1 MRSFVNMSET
11 RRFAVRCVA
20 IGVVMAV
27 LFGVCFGQLVN
38 IQLLNGKVTAEAATA
53 ARTLKVPVGARRG
66 RILDANGAV
75 LAQSVERYTI
85 VADPQIAQE
94 FVPTDCVRQTQGRCH
109 EVGGK
114 PVGVKGAA
122 AVARIIAPV
131 LGMNAMELGAKL
143 SVPGRYVV
151 IKKDV
156 EPSVKRK
163 LDKLNLGGIIYG
175 ELSEQRV
182 YSGGN
187 VLGALLGGVN
197 DKGHGVSGI
206 EAKLDK
212 ELSGADGYKVYQ
224 QGNGGVEIPGTL
236 TDSKDARNGSDIR
249 LTIDSDVD
257 WYVKKTLVEGCQ
269 KFKADWA
276 IAVVQD
282 ARTHEILALEDND
295 DISAGSD
302 AAKLN
307 VSRAVRQT
315 FEPGSV
321 GKVFTVAGMVQSGA
335 HQMTDKFQVPDR
347 FEKKGQSF
355 HDAVSHPVSNWTLAG
370 VLQNSSNVGTV
381 MAAENYNDQQRYDY
395 LTKFGIG
402 QSTGLDLPGESNG
415 TLASPKAWDGRTRDT
430 ILFGQG
436 YAVNLMQLNNAIGV
450 VADGG
455 VYKKPLIVKSTIDPE
470 GHSSVKQSEEGVR
483 VLDQGVNAQISDAM
497 ESAQGH
503 YEAVTGIA
511 GYRSAGKSG
520 TAEVNDGDGKL
531 DSVISDWSGFLP
543 ADNPR
548 FVITVA
554 MSNPEGSLGGITAGP
569 LFNQIGEFL
578 MQKYE
583 VPTSAP
589 RMNAIPVDW

>member
-1 MRSFVNMSET
+1 MRSLVNLAKT
-11 RRFAVRCVA
+11 RRFAFRCAA

-27 LFGVCFGQLVN
+27 LFGVCFGQLAN

-66 RILDANGAV
+66 KILDANGAV

-85 VADPQIAQE
+85 VADPQMAQG
-94 FVPTDCVRQTQGRCH
+94 FVPTDCVKQTVGRCH

-114 PVGVKGAA
+114 PLEVKGAA

-131 LGMNAMELGAKL
+131 LGMNAMEVGAKL
-143 SVPGRYVV
+143 SVPGRYAV

-187 VLGALLGGVN
+187 MIGALLGGVN

-206 EAKLDK
+206 EAKMDK

-236 TDSKDARNGSDIR
+236 TASKDAKNGSDVR

-257 WYVKKTLVEGCQ
+257 WYVKKTLIDGCQ
-269 KFKADWA
+269 RFKADWA

-282 ARTHEILALEDND
+282 ARTHQIIALEDND
-295 DISAGSD
+295 DIAAGSD

-321 GKVFTVAGMVQSGA
+321 GKVISVAGMVQSGV
-335 HQMTDKFQVPDR
+335 HQMTDRFQVPDH
-347 FEKKGQSF
+347 FVKKGQTF
-355 HDAVSHPVSNWTLAG
+355 HDAVWHPVSNWTLAG

-381 MAAENYNDQQRYDY
+381 MAAENYSDQQRYDF

-402 QSTGLDLPGESNG
+402 EPTGLDLPGESSG
-415 TLASPKAWDGRTRDT
+415 TLTTPKAWDGRTRDT

-436 YAVNLMQLNNAIGV
+436 YAVNLMQLNNAVGV

-455 VYKKPLIVKSTIDPE
+455 VYKKPGIIESITDPE
-470 GHSSVKQSEEGVR
+470 GHATLMSPQDGTR
-483 VLDQGVNAQISDAM
+483 VIDQAVNAQLSDAM

-503 YEAVTGIA
+503 YQAVTGIP
-511 GYRSAGKSG
+511 GYRTAGKSG
-520 TAEVNDGDGKL
+520 TAEVNDGDGRL
-531 DSVISDWSGFLP
+531 DSIVSDWSGFLP

-548 FVITVA
+548 FVITVV

-583 VPTSAP
+583 VPTSGP
-589 RMNAIPVDW
+589 RTNAIPVDW